1 MKTFFLILVFATLG
15 SVISVSLAAVFLIV
29 PSKIRQ
35 KIIPILVSYAAGT
48 LLGAAFI
55 GMLPKALTLGGAFPD
70 RIMLSLLICIIL
82 FFVLEKFVLWRHC
95 HKPGC
100 EVHNA
105 AGPLILFGDALHNFI
120 DGIVIADTF
129 IVSIPAG
136 IAASIAV
143 IAHEVPQEI
152 GDFALLI
159 DYGYSRVK
167 AFIFN
172 LLSSA
177 TALLGAATGY
187 FALKSFQSFIP
198 YVLTFSAASF
208 VYIALADILP
218 GLNKKYDLVSSA
230 LQLALIFA
238 GIATIILIKS
248 VSH

>member
-1 MKTFFLILVFATLG
+1 MKTFYLVMVFTALG
-15 SVISVSLAAVFLIV
+15 SVISVSFASVFLLV
-29 PSKIRQ
+29 SSGLRQ

-55 GMLPKALTLGGAFPD
+55 GMLPKALKLGGASPD
-70 RIMLSLLICIIL
+70 KIMLSLLLGIVL

-95 HKPGC
+95 HKPDC

-105 AGPLILFGDALHNFI
+105 AGPLILFGDALHNLI
-120 DGIVIADTF
+120 DGIVIANTF
-129 IVSIPAG
+129 IVSVPAG

-152 GDFALLI
+152 GDLALLI
-159 DYGYSRVK
+159 NYGYSRRK
-167 AFIFN
+167 AFIYN
-172 LLSSA
+172 LISSA
-177 TALLGAATGY
+177 TALIGAVVGY

-198 YVLTFSAASF
+198 YVLSFSAASF

-218 GLNKKYDLVSSA
+218 GLYKKSDIVSST
-230 LQLALIFA
+230 LQLTLMLT

>member
-1 MKTFFLILVFATLG
+1 MKIFFLILMFVLIG
-15 SVISVSLAAVFLIV
+15 SVVSVLFASVFLLV
-29 PSKIRQ
+29 SSAIRQ
-35 KIIPILVSYAAGT
+35 KIIPALVSYAAGT

-55 GMLPKALTLGGAFPD
+55 SMLPKAITLSASPANVMTTFLTG
-70 RIMLSLLICIIL
+70 IVV

-95 HKPGC
+95 HKPDC

-105 AGPLILFGDALHNFI
+105 AGPIILFGDALHNFI
-120 DGIVIADTF
+120 DGIVIANTF

-159 DYGYSRVK
+159 NYGYTRRK
-167 AFIFN
+167 AFIYN
-172 LLSSA
+172 LISSA
-177 TALLGAATGY
+177 TAILGAVVGF
-187 FALKSFQSFIP
+187 FALKSFQSFVP

-218 GLNKKYDLVSSA
+218 GLNRKSDFISSA
-230 LQLALIFA
+230 IQFTLMFV

>member
-1 MKTFFLILVFATLG
+1 MKTFFLILVFAALG
-15 SVISVSLAAVFLIV
+15 SVISVSLASVFLIV
-29 PSKIRQ
+29 SSRIRR

-55 GMLPKALTLGGAFPD
+55 GMLPKALTLGAASPA
-70 RIMLSLLICIIL
+70 RIMQSLLIGIVL

-95 HKPGC
+95 HKPDC

-120 DGIVIADTF
+120 DGIVIANTF

-159 DYGYSRVK
+159 DYGYTRRK
-167 AFIFN
+167 AFFYN
-172 LLSSA
+172 LISSA
-177 TALLGAATGY
+177 TELLGAVVGY
-187 FALKSFQSFIP
+187 FTLKSFQSFVP
-198 YVLTFSAASF
+198 YVLAFSAASF
-208 VYIALADILP
+208 VADILP
-218 GLNKKYDLVSSA
+218 GLNKKSYLVSST
-230 LQLALIFA
+230 LQLTLMLA
-238 GIATIILIKS
+238 GISTIILIKT

>member
-1 MKTFFLILVFATLG
+1 MKIFLLMMLFAALG
-15 SVISVSLAAVFLIV
+15 SVISVSLAFVFLIV
-29 PSKIRQ
+29 ASRTRQ

-55 GMLPKALTLGGAFPD
+55 GMLPQALMLGNGFPD
-70 RIMLSLLICIIL
+70 RIMFSLLVGIIL
-82 FFVLEKFVLWRHC
+82 FFILEKFVLWRHC
-95 HKPGC
+95 HKADC

-105 AGPLILFGDALHNFI
+105 AAPLILFGDALHNFI
-120 DGIVIADTF
+120 DGIVIANTF
-129 IVSIPAG
+129 IVSVPAG

-159 DYGYSRVK
+159 DYGYTRRK
-167 AFIFN
+167 AFFYN
-172 LLSSA
+172 MLSSV
-177 TALLGAATGY
+177 TALLGAVVGY
-187 FALKSFQSFIP
+187 FALKSLQNFIP

-218 GLNKKYDLVSSA
+218 GLNKKSDLVSST
-230 LQLALIFA
+230 LQLALMLA

-248 VSH
+248 VCH

>member
-1 MKTFFLILVFATLG
+1 MKTFFLIMVFTTLG
-15 SVISVSLAAVFLIV
+15 SVVSVSLAAVFLIV

-35 KIIPILVSYAAGT
+35 RIIPILVSYAAGT

-55 GMLPKALTLGGAFPD
+55 GMLPKALTLGAASPA
-70 RIMLSLLICIIL
+70 RIMQSLLIGIVL

-95 HKPGC
+95 HKPDC
-100 EVHNA
+100 QVHNA
-105 AGPLILFGDALHNFI
+105 AGPIILFGDALHNFT
-120 DGIVIADTF
+120 DGIVIASTF

-136 IAASIAV
+136 IVASIAV

-159 DYGYSRVK
+159 DYGYTRQK
-167 AFIFN
+167 AYIYN
-172 LLSSA
+172 LISSA
-177 TALLGAATGY
+177 TALLGAVVGY
-187 FALKSFQSFIP
+187 FALKSFQSFVP

-218 GLNKKYDLVSSA
+218 GLNKKSDLVSNT
-230 LQLALIFA
+230 LQLTLMLA

-248 VSH
+248 VNH